1 MFEQLAAK
9 QIIRQYARLNG
20 IYRNKFGVFDRRG
33 GSIAVVV
40 SIQSRNNGSLDASLR
55 ASWDGGNNY
64 DDSIA
69 SGTFSAG
76 ADGVIYLLPL
86 GVIPP
91 DLRVVLDPTPD
102 FDGIVEVSIRSAGLT
117 RRLD

>member
-9 QIIRQYARLNG
+9 QIIRQYKALTTT
-20 IYRNKFGVFDRRG
+20 YRNKFGVFDRRG
-33 GSIAVVV
+33 GSIAVIVA
-40 SIQSRNNGSLDASLR
+40 IQSRNNGSVAASLR

-64 DDSIA
+64 DDAIA
-69 SGTFSAG
+69 SGTFSTG

-91 DLRVVLDPTPD
+91 DLRVVIDPTPD
-102 FDGIVEVSIRSAGLT
+102 FDGLVEVSIRSAGLT

>member
-9 QIIRQYARLNG
+9 QIIRKYANLNG
-20 IYRNKFGVFDRRG
+20 TYRNKFGVFDRRG

-40 SIQSRNNGSLDASLR
+40 SIQSRNVGSVTASLR

-64 DDSIA
+64 DDAIA
-69 SGTFSAG
+69 SGTFSSG
-76 ADGVIYLLPL
+76 ADGAIYLLPV

-91 DLRVVLDPTPD
+91 DLRVVIDPAGG
-102 FDGIVEVSIRSAGLT
+102 FDGLVEVSIRSAGLT